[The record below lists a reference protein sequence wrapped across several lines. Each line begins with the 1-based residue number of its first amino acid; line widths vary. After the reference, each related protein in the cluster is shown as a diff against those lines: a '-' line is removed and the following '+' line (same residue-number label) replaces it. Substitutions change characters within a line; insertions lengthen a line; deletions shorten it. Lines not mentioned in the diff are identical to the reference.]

1 MGKTAVFVLTVLQCL
16 GEDPAPGSALIL
28 CHARELAYQIK
39 GEFERLSKFMTG
51 TRTSVIFGG
60 EPIQT

>member
-16 GEDPAPGSALIL
+16 GEDPAPCSALIL

-39 GEFERLSKFMTG
+39 GEFTRLSKFMKA
-51 TRTSVIFGG
+51 TRTEVIFGG
-60 EPIQT
+60 QPI